1 MATQSDK
8 FVNLQKSV
16 IVPFFRE
23 KEIITMDDEK
33 CENNIKEWM
42 LKFTKIRDNVKK
54 SINKIDLIDDKNKV
68 RKLFKAFDYF
78 LFLKKDISNYFNA
91 QVVTN
96 AWLKCYEL
104 LNYFNIIS
112 LLTDDTKDQKINAFF
127 NAELPGAFISA
138 TNHYIKTMFPKV
150 AFNWV
155 ASSLY
160 GTDHNLGDS
169 YGLYKNN
176 PNKWLMAASDK
187 SKPNV
192 HNGDLTDPNVLL
204 KIQKQIRE
212 IFPDGLNLYTSDGG
226 IGVDEDYVKQ
236 EEINAKLNFGQV
248 LCGLL
253 TLSEGGISITK
264 QYMFTYANTIS
275 LLVIM
280 SYCFRELYIV
290 KPMTSRPV
298 NSEVYVIGIGFYAN
312 RITKKFQEYLLD
324 KLRNF
329 DFSQTLIS
337 LSCVTDGTMESIYN
351 AAKNIHSSN
360 QINSVN
366 KVIDAYFNNSMDEI
380 YANTK
385 HKYKYAISSY
395 LRNYPVKKIQDKDKL
410 NTS

>member
-1 MATQSDK
+1 MTTHSEK
-8 FVNLQKSV
+8 LQKFL
-16 IVPFFRE
+16 IIPFPT
-23 KEIITMDDEK
+23 KEISSFQTKKMMNDEK
-33 CENNIKEWM
+33 CENINKEWM
-42 LKFTKIRDNVKK
+42 LKFTKIRDDVKN
-54 SINKIDLIDDKNKV
+54 SISKIDLIEDKNKV

-104 LNYFNIIS
+104 LNYFDIIS
-112 LLTDDTKDQKINAFF
+112 LLTNNAKDQKINAFF

-138 TNHYIKTMFPKV
+138 TNHYIKTMFPTI

-160 GTDHNLGDS
+160 GTDHNLSDS

-176 PNKWLMAASDK
+176 PNKWLMAAK
-187 SKPNV
+187 SIA

-204 KIQKQIRE
+204 KIQKQIHE

-226 IGVDEDYVKQ
+226 IDVDEDYIKQ

-298 NSEVYVIGIGFYAN
+298 NSEVYIIGIGFYAN
-312 RITKKFQEYLLD
+312 KITKKFQEYLLG

-329 DFSQTLIS
+329 DFAQPLIS
-337 LSCVTDGTMESIYN
+337 FSCVANETMESIYD
-351 AAKNIHSSN
+351 AAKNIHGNN
-360 QINSVN
+360 QIISVN
-366 KVIDAYFNNSMDEI
+366 KVIDAYFNNSMDKI
-380 YANTK
+380 YTNTK
-385 HKYKYAISSY
+385 HNYKYAISSY
-395 LRNYPVKKIQDKDKL
+395 FKNYPVKKIQDKDKL
-410 NTS
+410 NTA